1 MLQLGFDQKDDT
13 RPEWSYFRFQLLKG
27 FPAFLGHHLYFYYV
41 FMCWASSMFCKKKNY
56 EKENSQGKTF
66 QNSFNIEV

>member
-1 MLQLGFDQKDDT
+1 MLQLGFDQRDYNIS
-13 RPEWSYFRFQLLKG
+13 EWSYFRFQLL
-27 FPAFLGHHLYFYYV
+27 FWDTIYTSILFSCVERAQCF
-41 FMCWASSMFCKKKNY
+41 AKKNY

>member
-1 MLQLGFDQKDDT
+1 MTLDLNGHILGFN
-13 RPEWSYFRFQLLKG
+13 YLKG
-27 FPAFLGHHLYFYYV
+27 SLLFWDTIYT
-41 FMCWASSMFCKKKNY
+41 SIMFSCVERAQCFAKKNY